1 MLLSGEQYLSGGS
14 IVTKY
19 RQPPATMVMVMACIW
34 HVDLDLEKRSTCRH
48 VHHSL
53 PPKIFHGASRHCIVE
68 VQSTSHHDSRQ
79 IISTLC
85 NVEVSIF
92 CHVEVSTYCNSVDTR
107 YDATHWKSRR
117 DEMSL
122 SPKSMKRAVDRSCP

>member
-34 HVDLDLEKRSTCRH
+34 HVVDLDLEKRSTCRH

-68 VQSTSHHDSRQ
+68 VQSTSRHDSRQ

-117 DEMSL
+117 
-122 SPKSMKRAVDRSCP
+122 